1 MPETFKELVHLALQ
15 KDQDAISELY
25 QRTYNGVYR
34 TVKTLIKDDDTALD
48 VTQDTFV
55 KAFDSLDQ
63 LQEPEKLQ
71 SWINQIA
78 ANKSRDYL
86 KKKRPALFT
95 EMENED
101 GEMAEFADDCID
113 HLPEEVLDREETA
126 RLLKEILDTLPEE
139 QRAVLFM
146 MHYEQMSVKEI
157 AQALDCSENTVKSR
171 LNYGRKKV
179 KAAVEDLEKKG
190 TKLYSLAPMPFL
202 LWLLRMA
209 KTENIPV
216 SSFYP
221 AVGTAAGVASQAAEV
236 IGGQVA
242 EGAAKSTAKTAA
254 KAGAKALS
262 KKIVAGVLAVT
273 VAGGAGA
280 VAVNTLHSTER
291 ENAAAH
297 AVYEEFLDR
306 YKVVL
311 ESDYEVILADQNQF
325 WTEIDQNIW
334 EQNPDAD
341 PNVYNS
347 WYLEYTPGEDF
358 QVEGFRKGIPVPDT
372 LYDPNM
378 DMQWLLTYF
387 RLEEEEL
394 LFAYH
399 DANGDGIDEMFIAM
413 FYRGELQKVKMDVY
427 TVCDGKLVRGSVD
440 FHFYEDRT
448 EWELKPTSEM
458 EYVNSND
465 IVYIN
470 MGAEAFIP
478 SAVIREPNCEWQKF
492 CNYSGSNNLN
502 SEKENATAPTEETVF
517 RDPQLNQEA
526 HGVFEDFL
534 EQNTRYDQGDCDR
547 FWSELGIALYNA
559 YGEDAALLSNEFVY
573 TPGEGYSP
581 EVPLPDTHFKP
592 NMFARYGL
600 SGVWVYTYQDI
611 NSDGIDDLLVRDS
624 NSSSYIYAY
633 FFVDGKLMHACIKP
647 CLSEPDTGYWCID
660 QIRQYTIIPFMNES
674 FTFTPV
680 VITADPKTFPNSTK
694 FAVPDSLDWVP
705 LL

>member
-1 MPETFKELVHLALQ
+1 MPKSFCELVHLASQ
-15 KDQDAISELY
+15 NDQNAIGELY
-25 QRTYNGVYR
+25 QWAYNGVYR
-34 TVKTLIKDDDTALD
+34 TVKTMIKDDDIALD
-48 VTQDTFV
+48 ITQDTFL
-55 KAFDSLDQ
+55 KAFASLDG
-63 LQEPEKLQ
+63 LHEPEKFQ

-78 ANKSRDYL
+78 ANKARDYL

-101 GEMAEFADDCID
+101 GEMAEFVDDCID

-209 KTENIPV
+209 KAQNIPV

-236 IGGQVA
+236 IGGQVV
-242 EGAAKSTAKTAA
+242 EETAKSTAKTAA

-262 KKIVAGVLAVT
+262 KKIVAGALAVT

-280 VAVNTLHSTER
+280 VAVNSLHSTER

-306 YKVVL
+306 YKVVI

-325 WTEIDQNIW
+325 WTEIDQSIW
-334 EQNPDAD
+334 NQNPDAD

-347 WYLEYTPGEDF
+347 WDLEYTSGEDF
-358 QVEGFRKGIPVPDT
+358 QDGIPIPDT
-372 LYDPNM
+372 LYNPNM
-378 DMQWLLTYF
+378 DRGWVLAS
-387 RLEEEEL
+387 RLEDEEL

-413 FYRGELQKVKMDVY
+413 FYRGELQKVKIDVY
-427 TVCDGKLVRGSVD
+427 TVSDGKLIRGAVD

-448 EWELKPTSEM
+448 EWELIPAE
-458 EYVNSND
+458 EADYVRND
-465 IVYIN
+465 IIYIK
-470 MGAEAFIP
+470 MGTSAF
-478 SAVIREPNCEWQKF
+478 
-492 CNYSGSNNLN
+492 
-502 SEKENATAPTEETVF
+502 
-517 RDPQLNQEA
+517 
-526 HGVFEDFL
+526 
-534 EQNTRYDQGDCDR
+534 
-547 FWSELGIALYNA
+547 
-559 YGEDAALLSNEFVY
+559 
-573 TPGEGYSP
+573 SP
-581 EVPLPDTHFKP
+581 
-592 NMFARYGL
+592 
-600 SGVWVYTYQDI
+600 
-611 NSDGIDDLLVRDS
+611 
-624 NSSSYIYAY
+624 
-633 FFVDGKLMHACIKP
+633 
-647 CLSEPDTGYWCID
+647 
-660 QIRQYTIIPFMNES
+660 
-674 FTFTPV
+674 PV
-680 VITADPKTFPNSTK
+680 VIEEPTCDWKEFCSNSK
-694 FAVPDSLDWVP
+694 KS
-705 LL
+705 